1 MRGGGSG
8 VVRVAPTIEPDFD
21 LRSDVSVGELDHET
35 TDLFG
40 LDPAF
45 RDRVKPAFRFMHDRY
60 WRVEV
65 SGAHNVPKSG
75 PALLVSNHSGA
86 IPFDGA
92 MIVTSVDKE
101 RGRVLRFLYDRFVDN
116 VPPVST
122 FYRKVGGAVATRD
135 SAFKLLQAGELMLI
149 FPEGVSGVA
158 KSFGDRYRLRTFT
171 PGFARLAF
179 SLDVPIIP
187 VAVVGAEEI
196 YPLVGR
202 AEGVGKMLGMPYVP
216 ITPFFPMLG
225 LLGTVPLPTKWF
237 IRFGKPIRLAAV
249 SEETR
254 WLQARIEA
262 VRIRRAVQAMVTR
275 LKRRRQSVFFG

>member
-1 MRGGGSG
+1 
-8 VVRVAPTIEPDFD
+8 VVRVAPTIELDVDP
-21 LRSDVSVGELDHET
+21 RSEVSADEGYEHEAS
-35 TDLFG
+35 DLFG
-40 LDPAF
+40 LDVAF

-101 RGRVLRFLYDRFVDN
+101 RGRVVRFLYDRFVDN
-116 VPPVST
+116 VPAVST
-122 FYRKVGGAVATRD
+122 FYRKVGGAVASRD
-135 SAFKLLQAGELMLI
+135 SAFKLLRAGELMLI

-179 SLDVPIIP
+179 ALDVPIIP

-202 AEGVGKMLGMPYVP
+202 AEGVGKLLGMPYVP
-216 ITPFFPMLG
+216 ITPFFPVLG

-237 IRFGKPIRLAAV
+237 IRFGKPIRLSAV
-249 SEETR
+249 AEETR